1 MYVAIFESGNHS
13 TMIPRTTVSAA
24 NGPYAG
30 QNPPPNSGSAFSP
43 PIVAGLDTPPT
54 VSQIVKKNAL
64 NRWVDGNSRDWTN
77 LVTWDV
83 HDHDLA
89 VINAST
95 NAVTYLNGLMTIV
108 AGLGTAPNGDVL
120 AVGLDSR
127 NELRFQQNIKS
138 VFARCVGVRV
148 TGGSTAG
155 AAFDLNPH
163 LNYAQTTTSEA
174 NRRQSIGDPRGVAFN
189 AAGTVAYVAGLG
201 SNNVIALN
209 PSSGARMATIAIGEG
224 PTGLAMHPGGS
235 HLYALNR
242 FEGSLSTIATGTN
255 AEIARVALHDPTPN
269 AVKAGRK
276 FLFDTHETSGLG
288 QLSCATCHVDGRSD
302 RIAWDLGNPQGSV
315 KLFDQTCQVPGC
327 VSWHPMKGP
336 LTTQTLVGIIGT
348 EPFHWRGEKIDLSE
362 FNEAYVEL
370 QGRDSQ

>member
-1 MYVAIFESGNHS
+1 MTRLPALALALALPAAAQTASFVNWESPQTHPVDVTPDGQTLVAVNTADARLEVFDLVGGVPNARGSVPVGLDPVSVRVRGNGEAWVVNQISDSVSVVDLATLRVTRTIAIGDEPADLVFAGSPQKAFVTLNIAEKVAVVDATTPGTVTNITIAGSAPRSMAVSPDGSKVYVAIFESGNHS

-138 VFARCVGVRV
+138 VFARCPVR
-148 TGGSTAG
+148 
-155 AAFDLNPH
+155 
-163 LNYAQTTTSEA
+163 
-174 NRRQSIGDPRGVAFN
+174 PR
-189 AAGTVAYVAGLG
+189 
-201 SNNVIALN
+201 
-209 PSSGARMATIAIGEG
+209 SS
-224 PTGLAMHPGGS
+224 
-235 HLYALNR
+235 
-242 FEGSLSTIATGTN
+242 
-255 AEIARVALHDPTPN
+255 
-269 AVKAGRK
+269 
-276 FLFDTHETSGLG
+276 
-288 QLSCATCHVDGRSD
+288 
-302 RIAWDLGNPQGSV
+302 
-315 KLFDQTCQVPGC
+315 
-327 VSWHPMKGP
+327 
-336 LTTQTLVGIIGT
+336 
-348 EPFHWRGEKIDLSE
+348 
-362 FNEAYVEL
+362 
-370 QGRDSQ
+370 